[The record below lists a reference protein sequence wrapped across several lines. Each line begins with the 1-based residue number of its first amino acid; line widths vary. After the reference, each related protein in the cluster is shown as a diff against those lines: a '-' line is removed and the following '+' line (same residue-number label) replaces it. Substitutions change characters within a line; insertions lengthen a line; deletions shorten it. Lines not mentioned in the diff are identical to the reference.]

1 MEICSNIKY
10 KSFYLYFPD
19 TNFRLLTNNL
29 PKISEKNEIKYL
41 YFYRH
46 LKTVYDIIC
55 LEKKRSRNGKKNRN
69 YRKNTDQLQGTVLGE
84 RIQKSDHAGDRRQ
97 RQDNKGSA
105 NTLLPPE
112 EGYRIIHQLS
122 GFHKNI

>member
-1 MEICSNIKY
+1 MFRFPYPAAAVMYTIFYLYINILTYHLNDTYREICSNIKY

-19 TNFRLLTNNL
+19 TFFRLLTNNL

-55 LEKKRSRNGKKNRN
+55 LEKKKEPEWEK
-69 YRKNTDQLQGTVLGE
+69 E
-84 RIQKSDHAGDRRQ
+84 QK
-97 RQDNKGSA
+97 
-105 NTLLPPE
+105 L
-112 EGYRIIHQLS
+112 
-122 GFHKNI
+122 